1 MKYHLI
7 HKDSIG
13 TVLDKARQYRSLRE
27 PDLAISICI
36 DVFAVDP
43 DNQDALVVYI
53 LALTDQCSHGGTK
66 VQHKKIIETIV
77 KLESE
82 FHRHYYTG
90 IFLERKARALL
101 KNPMSQSFA
110 YEGLME
116 AIAKYEI
123 AEKMAPKHCADP
135 ILRYNSC
142 LRTIEKEN
150 LQPRAEFDELY

>member
-1 MKYHLI
+1 MEYHLI
-7 HKDSIG
+7 HKDTIG
-13 TVLDKARQYRSLRE
+13 TVLDKARQYRSLNE

-66 VQHKKIIETIV
+66 VQYQKITEIIAR
-77 KLESE
+77 LESE
-82 FHRHYYTG
+82 FHRTYYTG

-101 KNPMSQSFA
+101 KNLMSQSFA

-116 AIAKYEI
+116 AITQYKI
-123 AEKMAPKHCADP
+123 SEKIAPKHCSDP

-142 LRTIEKEN
+142 LRTIEKEH

>member
-1 MKYHLI
+1 MEYHLI
-7 HKDSIG
+7 HKDTID
-13 TVLDKARQYRSLRE
+13 TVLDKARQYRTLNE

-43 DNQDALVVYI
+43 DNQEALVVYI
-53 LALTDQCSHGGTK
+53 LALTDQCSHGTTK
-66 VQHKKIIETIV
+66 VQHNKILDTIARFS
-77 KLESE
+77 SE
-82 FHRHYYTG
+82 FHRTYYTG
-90 IFLERKARALL
+90 IYFERKARALL

-116 AIAKYEI
+116 AISKYEI
-123 AEKMAPKHCADP
+123 AEKMAPKHCSDP

>member
-7 HKDSIG
+7 HKDAIS

-36 DVFAVDP
+36 DVFAVDA
-43 DNQDALVVYI
+43 DNQDALVIYI
-53 LALTDQCSHGGTK
+53 LALTDQYSHQHGKLQPKK
-66 VQHKKIIETIV
+66 VTEAIARLT
-77 KLESE
+77 SE
-82 FHRHYYTG
+82 FHKIYYTG
-90 IFLERKARALL
+90 IFLERKARSLL
-101 KNPMSQSFA
+101 KNPMSESFA

-116 AIAKYEI
+116 AIAKYEM

-150 LQPRAEFDELY
+150 LKPRAEFDELY

>member
-1 MKYHLI
+1 MKYRSI
-7 HKDSIG
+7 HKDSIT

-36 DVFAVDP
+36 DVFAVDFE
-43 DNQDALVVYI
+43 NQQALVIYI
-53 LALTDQCSHGGTK
+53 LALTDQYSH
-66 VQHKKIIETIV
+66 QHAKLQPKKITEAIARLTS
-77 KLESE
+77 K
-82 FHRHYYTG
+82 FHRTYYAG

-116 AIAKYEI
+116 AAAQYEAAQKIAP
-123 AEKMAPKHCADP
+123 AHCSDP

-142 LRTIEKEN
+142 LRTIEKQH
-150 LQPRAEFDELY
+150 LQPRSEFDELY